1 MPKRLQLMTPSG
13 VQTWTVAPKRM
24 RGDHGQTHFRT
35 KRVEIDDSFPPA
47 VVVDTVI
54 HEAWHVATGCDGE
67 HRTSNGSLTTQRGCS
82 WRWGW
87 LTRRTN
93 SGQSK
98 AIAA

>member
-35 KRVEIDDSFPPA
+35 KRVEIDDSFPLA

-67 HRTSNGSLTTQRGCS
+67 HPDIERIAYNA
-82 WRWGW
+82 
-87 LTRRTN
+87 TRMLVALGLVNTEDE
-93 SGQSK
+93 
-98 AIAA
+98 